1 MWSWFTG
8 NISDIC
14 LRYSSN
20 PKLQFVCHD
29 SKKKKSVNVWKS
41 KEILSMCLRLDQWL
55 NYSCFWG
62 KTRLPEHLD
71 TQESGIFHKCFNL
84 LYLFYAISA
93 WNTNWITD
101 QKSSKHILLFFQDSP
116 GLFWCLIPSVCCWIR
131 RETGQYVVVSL
142 LCFLCLFVCVKSR
155 LKIKCLF
162 LYIKWSSTAVNK

>member
-1 MWSWFTG
+1 MEWYWKSAADSLE
-8 NISDIC
+8 ISLTSVWDIHQTQN
-14 LRYSSN
+14 SN
-20 PKLQFVCHD
+20 LFVMIA
-29 SKKKKSVNVWKS
+29 KKKKSVNVWKS
-41 KEILSMCLRLDQWL
+41 KEIVSMCLRLDQWL

-116 GLFWCLIPSVCCWIR
+116 GLTWCLIPSVCCWIR
-131 RETGQYVVVSL
+131 RETGQYVVVFLVVFSL
-142 LCFLCLFVCVKSR
+142 SVCLGMFV
-155 LKIKCLF
+155 
-162 LYIKWSSTAVNK
+162 